1 MSADPTFRR
10 SGNQV
15 TRTIGGETLVVPI
28 RSEAADL
35 DSLYVFNGCG
45 AAVWQLL
52 ETPRTID
59 EIAHELA
66 GEYEVAG
73 HSVEGDVTRFMD
85 MLKDAGL
92 VEEGARA

>member
-1 MSADPTFRR
+1 MGAEPAFRR

-28 RSEAADL
+28 RAEAADL
-35 DSLYVFNGCG
+35 DSLYVFNGSG

-52 ETPRTID
+52 ETPRTVD
-59 EIAHELA
+59 EIARELA
-66 GEYEVAG
+66 GEFEVADRPV
-73 HSVEGDVTRFMD
+73 SDDVARFMD

-92 VEEGARA
+92 VDVEARP